1 MYQPYARFANP
12 QTQLDATAKNPVGC
26 IYSLPANQN
35 LPLSTKGI
43 GAQPVY
49 KYVYFN
55 AVAAPTAVAAPA
67 PVYWTDESFTTVSSH
82 AADSYSNGTGVA
94 GVAIAGYWMPNTTA
108 LGTSQTAAQWGTQ
121 FQQSYGWI
129 QIGGFL
135 AGGWAPTAGAAA
147 IGNFITGL
155 ATGDWSSTSAATI
168 TAGRLLGIQYSA
180 VAASICDI
188 LVGGYQTFWGS

>member
-1 MYQPYARFANP
+1 
-12 QTQLDATAKNPVGC
+12 
-26 IYSLPANQN
+26 
-35 LPLSTKGI
+35 
-43 GAQPVY
+43 
-49 KYVYFN
+49 
-55 AVAAPTAVAAPA
+55 
-67 PVYWTDESFTTVSSH
+67 
-82 AADSYSNGTGVA
+82 
-94 GVAIAGYWMPNTTA
+94 MPNTTA